1 VTSAGVGPTLAID
14 AALLPL
20 KDLVARAGA
29 LNRVVSAGRQD
40 ALRLDGRH
48 LVTMSSLPRK
58 ETVMRRLVPAIG
70 LIVLFGSA
78 LVTTAPGALVAV
90 KAARLLDVAT
100 QQVRENVFIVI
111 EGATVKEIVTSPP
124 VGAAVVDP
132 GVQTV
137 MPGFIDTHVHVLL
150 QGDATE
156 EDYDAQLLKE
166 SMPYRALRAT
176 RALRIALHH
185 GFTTIRDIGNEG
197 AGFTD
202 VDLKR
207 AVANGII
214 EGPRMF
220 VATKALAPTGAYGL
234 SGYAWELRVPKG
246 VELCDGAEECRK
258 AVRDQIEH
266 GADWIKVYVDRSYY
280 RQPDGQIRSLPNF
293 TLEELQAIVE
303 QAHRTRRPVA
313 AHSITPTGHA
323 LALAAG
329 VDSIEHGD
337 VLDDASIRTMAERK
351 VYYCP
356 TLTVSDFVAGPRPPI
371 WADLQKAT
379 RESFRK
385 ALAAGV
391 PIIFGTD
398 AGGFDWDKINEAEEF
413 RRYVESGMTPWQAL
427 ATATVTAA
435 KLLGQEGRIGTVA
448 PGAHADLVGMRE
460 DPLRDITATE
470 RVTFVMKDGVVVYR
484 EQ

>member
-1 VTSAGVGPTLAID
+1 MHRPLIVIGTVV
-14 AALLPL
+14 LL
-20 KDLVARAGA
+20 GSGF
-29 LNRVVSAGRQD
+29 VSAG
-40 ALRLDGRH
+40 
-48 LVTMSSLPRK
+48 P
-58 ETVMRRLVPAIG
+58 
-70 LIVLFGSA
+70 
-78 LVTTAPGALVAV
+78 PGLVAV
-90 KAARLLDVAT
+90 KAGRLLDVAA
-100 QQVRENVFIVI
+100 QQVRENVYVVI
-111 EGATVKEIVTSPP
+111 EGNIIKEVTATPPAGAVTLIDL
-124 VGAAVVDP
+124 GA
-132 GVQTV
+132 QTV
-137 MPGFIDTHVHVLL
+137 MAGFIDAHVHVLL
-150 QGDATE
+150 QGDATAD
-156 EDYDAQLLKE
+156 DYDVQLLKE

-176 RALRIALHH
+176 KALRIALQH

-197 AGFTD
+197 AGFVD

-207 AVANGII
+207 AIENGVI

-234 SGYAWELRVPKG
+234 SGYAWELHVPKG
-246 VELCDGAEECRK
+246 IEMCDGADACRR

-266 GADWIKVYVDRSYY
+266 GADWIKVYADRSYY

-293 TLEELQAIVE
+293 TLEEFSAIVD

-351 VYYCP
+351 VYLCP
-356 TLTVSDFVAGPRPPI
+356 TLTVSDFVAGPRSSAANTI
-371 WADLQKAT
+371 WADLQKAG

-391 PIIFGTD
+391 PIAFGTD
-398 AGGFDWDKINEAEEF
+398 AGGFDWDKINQAEEF
-413 RRYVESGMTPWQAL
+413 RRYVDSGMTPWQAL

-435 KLLGQEGRIGTVA
+435 KLLGQEGRLGTVA
-448 PGAHADLVGMRE
+448 SGARADLVGMRE

-470 RVTFVMKDGVVVYR
+470 RVTFVMKDGAVVSR
-484 EQ
+484 K